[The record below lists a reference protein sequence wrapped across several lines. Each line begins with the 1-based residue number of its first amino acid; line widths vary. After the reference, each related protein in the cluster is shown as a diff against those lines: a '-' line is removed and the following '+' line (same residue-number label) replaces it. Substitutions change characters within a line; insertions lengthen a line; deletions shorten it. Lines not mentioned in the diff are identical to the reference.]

1 MKGAAI
7 LDGGAMSS
15 RLREL
20 DFLRGLAILG
30 VIMVH
35 VGIKFSSGSSIFDSW
50 AAFGRFGVQL
60 FYFVS
65 SLTMCFMWEAR
76 KQEVGRVRKFYIRRF
91 FRIAPLFW
99 LAIPFY
105 LLVYG
110 VGERYWAPEGIGVR
124 QVILTALFLHG
135 FWPDTINSVVP
146 GGWSIAVE
154 MTFYLL
160 FPLLVLCVGSRK
172 FAYLFL
178 SMLVWFLYSAFIRP
192 ALAGVLGDSE
202 LVRDF
207 LFLNFVSQAP
217 VFLLGCYF
225 YYAIKNGGGWVD
237 VVIVVLWC
245 LFGFVMEEL
254 SVIESS
260 EFLYIYVVMGGCVYF
275 CMRLGVKMALLERL
289 GKRSY
294 AMYLSHFVVLSI
306 VARLMPQ
313 LEGFA
318 VFFLVFAMVSLV
330 AYLVAGLLGWL
341 IEDRVQTWISQR
353 LRVTARQFVGSTESK
368 A

>member
-1 MKGAAI
+1 MKGSAI
-7 LDGGAMSS
+7 LDGDAMSS

-35 VGIKFSSGSSIFDSW
+35 VGIKFSSGSAVFDSW

-65 SLTMCFMWEAR
+65 SLTMCLMWEAR
-76 KQEVGRVRKFYIRRF
+76 RQEIGRVQRFYVRRF

-110 VGERYWAPEGIGVR
+110 VGERYWAPEGIGMR

-160 FPLLVLCVGSRK
+160 FPFLVLCVGSRR

-178 SMLVWFLYSAFIRP
+178 SMLVWFLYSALIRP

-202 LVRDF
+202 LVKDF
-207 LFLNFVSQAP
+207 LFLNFFSQAP

-225 YYAIKNGGGWVD
+225 FYTMKKGGGWVD
-237 VVIVVLWC
+237 VVMLALWC
-245 LFGFVMEEL
+245 LFGFVMERL

-260 EFLYIYVVMGGCVYF
+260 EFLYVYVVMGVCVYL

-289 GKRSY
+289 GRRSY

-306 VARLMPQ
+306 LARLAPP
-313 LEGFA
+313 LDGFA
-318 VFFLVFAMVSLV
+318 VFLLAFAIVSWV
-330 AYLVAGLLGWL
+330 AYLVAGFLGWL
-341 IEDRVQTWISQR
+341 IEDRVQSWISQR
-353 LRVTARQFVGSTESK
+353 LRMTAGQFVEATESK